1 MRKKEGNAM
10 HSKWAGVVRIR
21 TRIFIYLVLIAAAIV
36 CVFPFLWMISTS
48 FKTMAEVYRMPP
60 TFIPRNPTLSNYS
73 QGWAYADFTTF
84 TKNTMFVAVTATVGT
99 VISSSLVGYGFA
111 RFKSRLSGLLE
122 TVLLGTMMLPAQITL
137 IPQYLLFSKLG
148 WIDTYWPLIV
158 PGWLGGGAFNIFLF
172 IQFFK
177 TLPKELDEAATIDG
191 ASSFQIYTRIM
202 LPAVRPV
209 LLAVTVMSLVYHW
222 RDFFLP
228 LVYLNSMT
236 KYTISIGL
244 QFFQSAYGNVRIG
257 MMMAVS
263 LLALLPV
270 LVIFA
275 FAQRYFIQGIKLSG
289 LKG

>member
-1 MRKKEGNAM
+1 MGRVA
-10 HSKWAGVVRIR
+10 V
-21 TRIFIYLVLIAAAIV
+21 YLILIAATLV
-36 CVFPFLWMISTS
+36 CIFPFLWMVSTA
-48 FKTMAEVYRMPP
+48 FKTMAEVYRIPP
-60 TFIPRNPTLSNYS
+60 TFIPRKPTLENFSK
-73 QGWAYADFTTF
+73 GWGYADFTTF
-84 TKNTMFVAVTATVGT
+84 TKNTIFVALTATLGT
-99 VISSSLVGYGFA
+99 VLSSSFVGYGFA
-111 RFKSRLSGLLE
+111 RFRSRLSGLLE
-122 TVLLGTMMLPAQITL
+122 TVLLGTMILPVQITL
-137 IPQYLLFSKLG
+137 IPQYLLFHKLG

-158 PGWLGGGAFNIFLF
+158 PSWLGGGAFNIFLF

-191 ASSFQIYTRIM
+191 ASSFQVYTQIM
-202 LPAVRPV
+202 LPTVRPV

-228 LVYLNSMT
+228 LVYLNSMN

-289 LKG
+289 LKS